1 MRIHQTLEMPAKKKV
16 KRRPATKAMKMKK
29 PARAKY
35 PTRKDCK
42 KLQEIF
48 LQQLGGNFEKS
59 TWQGSDQSYST
70 PGGSPRPTFTDED
83 KTPSEGQAD
92 AGEEEVD
99 EVGDKEIL
107 KGDWRNADGD
117 LQKKLTKEDGKWQLH
132 TKEDGK
138 WQVKKSWTP
147 KAKGSA
153 KSSKDQVEEDP
164 EDEEANVV
172 LYSKK
177 ELLEHLQVTC
187 PGQRPVKLFQQHLER
202 QDIKPQVTKEVGL
215 DGKKIVKYRWNL
227 ERYSY

>member
-35 PTRKDCK
+35 PTRKECK
-42 KLQEIF
+42 KLQEEF
-48 LQQLGGNFEKS
+48 LKQLGGNFEKS

-70 PGGSPRPTFTDED
+70 PGEGSPRTFTDED

-164 EDEEANVV
+164 DDEEANVV

-187 PGQRPVKLFQQHLER
+187 PGQRPIRLFQQHLES
-202 QDIKPQVTKEVGL
+202 QDIKPEVTKEVGL